1 MQKDLRSQYKEKTFS
16 YEKGIATT
24 RGKILEYNESKKNEK
39 KKLEINFKKI
49 ES

>member
-24 RGKILEYNESKKNEK
+24 KGKILEYNEAKKRT
-39 KKLEINFKKI
+39 KKLKIN
-49 ES
+49 

>member
-39 KKLEINFKKI
+39 KLEINFKKI